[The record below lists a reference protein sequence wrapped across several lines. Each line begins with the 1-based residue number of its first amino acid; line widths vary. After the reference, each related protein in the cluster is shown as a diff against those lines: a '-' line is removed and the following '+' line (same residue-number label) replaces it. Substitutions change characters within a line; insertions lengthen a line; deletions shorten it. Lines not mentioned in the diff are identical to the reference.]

1 MYSIVFS
8 IKKGLMAD
16 GYHLVVRIF
25 LYYPPIFFPHFGV
38 WITPEFL
45 DKQGIKIII
54 LSPIGLFLL
63 WFWFQTGYTIAD
75 NLLII
80 RYGPFK
86 KNIQID
92 EIHSLRET
100 KNPFSA
106 PALSMDKLE
115 LSFTKFDM
123 VAISPK
129 NKNEFVQQLLKQNPR
144 IKIDKDF
151 QTRKEN

>member
-1 MYSIVFS
+1 MYFPS
-8 IKKGLMAD
+8 KKDIWLTVIIWLFAFFF
-16 GYHLVVRIF
+16 II
-25 LYYPPIFFPHFGV
+25 PPIFFPHFGV
-38 WITPEFL
+38 WMTPEFF
-45 DKQGIKIII
+45 DKQWIKIII